1 MEKSF
6 ENVSNNDL
14 FDLADLFKVFSD
26 STRIRI
32 LFSLFENEKNVNTIS
47 KELGISQSAISHQLR
62 YLKDSNLVKSRRN
75 GQSIFYALSDNHVEF
90 IIKLGLEHLHEDN

>member
-75 GQSIFYALSDNHVEF
+75 GQSIFYALSDIHVEF

>member
-47 KELGISQSAISHQLR
+47 KGLGISQSAISHQLR

-75 GQSIFYALSDNHVEF
+75 GQSIFYALSDSHVKF
-90 IIKLGLEHLHEDN
+90 IIELGLEHLHEDN

>member
-1 MEKSF
+1 MEKLF

-75 GQSIFYALSDNHVEF
+75 GQSIFYALSDSHVKF
-90 IIKLGLEHLHEDN
+90 IIELGLEHLHEDN

>member
-47 KELGISQSAISHQLR
+47 NELGLSQSATSHQLR

-75 GQSIFYALSDNHVEF
+75 GQSIFYALSDSHVEF
-90 IIKLGLEHLHEDN
+90 IIELGLEHLHEDN

>member
-47 KELGISQSAISHQLR
+47 KELGLSQSAISRQLR

-75 GQSIFYALSDNHVEF
+75 GQSIFYALSDSHVKF
-90 IIKLGLEHLHEDN
+90 IIKLGLKHLHEDN

>member
-75 GQSIFYALSDNHVEF
+75 GQSIFYALSDCHVKF

>member
-47 KELGISQSAISHQLR
+47 KELGLSQSAISHQLR
-62 YLKDSNLVKSRRN
+62 YLKDSNLVKNRRN
-75 GQSIFYALSDNHVEF
+75 GQSIFYALSDSHVKF

>member
-47 KELGISQSAISHQLR
+47 KELGLSQSAISHQLR

-75 GQSIFYALSDNHVEF
+75 GQSIFYALSDSHVKF
-90 IIKLGLEHLHEDN
+90 IIELGLEHLHEDN

>member
-62 YLKDSNLVKSRRN
+62 YLKDSNLVKSIRN
-75 GQSIFYALSDNHVEF
+75 GQSIFYALSDSHVEF

>member
-62 YLKDSNLVKSRRN
+62 YLKDSKLVKSRRN
-75 GQSIFYALSDNHVEF
+75 GQSIFYALSDSHVKF

>member
-32 LFSLFENEKNVNTIS
+32 LFSLFDHEKNVNTIS
-47 KELGISQSAISHQLR
+47 KELNLSQSAISHQLR
-62 YLKDSNLVKSRRN
+62 YLKDSNLVKSKRD
-75 GQSIFYALSDNHVEF
+75 GQAMIYALSDRHVKF
-90 IIKLGLEHLHEDN
+90 IIKLGLEHLYENR